1 MFIYLDFIFGVNV
14 DLCIV
19 LNHLLEELVVAIFNN
34 VDNKVLFIFV
44 FLFLDFFWLLDRL
57 LEVDVLLHHMAE
69 DFLIELDR
77 DFFVSQSQKLYD
89 IEQLDILDT
98 LA

>member
-1 MFIYLDFIFGVNV
+1 M
-14 DLCIV
+14 